1 MPKISI
7 IVPVY
12 KAEIYLRRCVD
23 SILAQSF
30 TDFELILVDDGSPD
44 NCPEICDAYAV
55 RDNRVKV
62 IHKKNAGV
70 SSARNTGMDLAQAKY
85 IMFCDSD
92 DYVDSDWCKVLYETI
107 LTHPTSFVVSNFMR
121 VCEGKTKT
129 HFPQFQCM
137 ETEIS
142 YYEMFCMGLS
152 GSTWNK
158 IYDHKILKVHN
169 INFNPNIYIAE
180 DVDFN
185 VRYCQY
191 CNNILYIDKPLYY
204 YNDTPNSALNSY
216 HADWLGLHLFP
227 FYIRVPLIEKEH
239 IGDYCDSW
247 LSTFIN
253 AFQVTFD
260 KRNKVSFLSKL
271 RYNQRMLNTKEFQ
284 YCLDHATG
292 AKENPLVLKLLKT
305 RNYYLFYLFQK
316 IVHFKSIILHAYKRK
331 NYKNKENK
339 L

>member
-1 MPKISI
+1 MPQVSI

-12 KAEIYLRRCVD
+12 KTEKYLKRCID

-55 RDNRVKV
+55 QDSRVKV
-62 IHKKNAGV
+62 IHKMNEGV
-70 SSARNTGMDLAQAKY
+70 SSARNAGLEIACAKY
-85 IMFCDSD
+85 VMFCDSD

-107 LTHPTSFVVSNFMR
+107 LTHPTSFVVSNLIR
-121 VCEGKTKT
+121 VYKNEMQIQVTLAKYENK
-129 HFPQFQCM
+129 Q
-137 ETEIS
+137 IS
-142 YYEMFCMGLS
+142 YYQMFLMGLS
-152 GSTWNK
+152 GQPVNK
-158 IYDHKILKVHN
+158 IYALDILKEYQ
-169 INFNPNIYIAE
+169 IKFNPNIYIAE

-284 YCLDHATG
+284 YCLEHATG

-339 L
+339 S

>member
-1 MPKISI
+1 MPQVSI

-12 KAEIYLRRCVD
+12 KTEKYLKRCID

-55 RDNRVKV
+55 QDSRVKV

-70 SSARNTGMDLAQAKY
+70 SSARNAGLDLAQAKY

-92 DYVDSDWCKVLYETI
+92 DYVDSDWCKVLYETT

-121 VCEGKTKT
+121 ACEGKKKT
-129 HFPQFQCM
+129 HLPQFQYI

-158 IYDHKILKVHN
+158 IYDHKILKDHN
-169 INFNPNIYIAE
+169 ISFNPDISIAE

-185 VRYCQY
+185 VHYCQY
-191 CNNILYIDKPLYY
+191 CDKILYIQKPLYY
-204 YNDTPNSALNSY
+204 YYDTPNSALNSY
-216 HADWLGLHLFP
+216 HSDWLGLHLFP
-227 FYIRVPLIEKEH
+227 FYIRIPLIDQEH
-239 IGDYCDSW
+239 IGDYCDGW
-247 LSTFIN
+247 LGTFIN
-253 AFQVTFD
+253 AFQVVFD
-260 KRNKVSFLSKL
+260 KRNKVSLLSKL
-271 RYNQRMLNTKEFQ
+271 RYNQRMLQSREFQ

-292 AKENPLVLKLLKT
+292 AKESLLVLKLLKT

-316 IVHFKSIILHAYKRK
+316 IVHLKTLLFDALGQKKIMKS
-331 NYKNKENK
+331 KEK
-339 L
+339 